1 MNLAIQDALELAEG
15 FIQAFSNK
23 DAERLARYSET
34 RLPVIW
40 RTQEFSNWML
50 MLQCGGAL
58 SFHRGLP
65 DPDASFARGL
75 HRAQLDRLFTDA
87 SFARWFAHQ
96 YAGVD
101 D

>member
-1 MNLAIQDALELAEG
+1 
-15 FIQAFSNK
+15 
-23 DAERLARYSET
+23 
-34 RLPVIW
+34 
-40 RTQEFSNWML
+40 ML

-65 DPDASFARGL
+65 DPGASFARRL